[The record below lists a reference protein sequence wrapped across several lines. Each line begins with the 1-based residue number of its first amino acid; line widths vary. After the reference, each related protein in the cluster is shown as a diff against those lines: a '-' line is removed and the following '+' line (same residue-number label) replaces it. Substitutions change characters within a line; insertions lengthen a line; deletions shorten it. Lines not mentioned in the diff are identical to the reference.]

1 MFNPYRGYPI
11 TVICPLTLFE
21 GLLSTSTTATD
32 SFIQNLQSHI
42 MGDAAIEKT
51 ERLLVIFFKKL
62 PPPLVAHIQR
72 QFPEAELTTYQS
84 QKGVPVP
91 RG

>member
-1 MFNPYRGYPI
+1 
-11 TVICPLTLFE
+11 
-21 GLLSTSTTATD
+21 
-32 SFIQNLQSHI
+32 